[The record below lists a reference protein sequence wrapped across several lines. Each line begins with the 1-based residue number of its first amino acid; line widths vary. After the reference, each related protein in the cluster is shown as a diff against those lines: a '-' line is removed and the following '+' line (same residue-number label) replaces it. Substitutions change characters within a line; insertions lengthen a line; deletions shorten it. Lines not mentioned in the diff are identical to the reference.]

1 MKLLESADVV
11 IIGTGVAGLYC
22 ALNLPEDKRIIIIT
36 KSSLEKS
43 DSYLAQGGI
52 CVLKDEQDYDSFFQ
66 DTLRAGHYENNMDS
80 VQQMIRKS
88 PEVIHDLIRHG
99 VEFEQRD
106 GKVLYTKEGA
116 HSTERIL
123 YHKDITGQEI
133 TKKLLEQVK
142 KKRNVV
148 LMEYTQ
154 MIDLICYK
162 NCCFGVITRSKDGVV
177 KRLDATYTVL
187 ATGGI
192 GGLYEDSTNYS
203 HLTGDSLALAIKHDV
218 AIKNIDYIQ
227 IHPTTL
233 YSVKPGRRFL
243 ISESVRGEGA
253 YLLNEKR
260 QRFVD
265 ELLPRDVLTRKIYQQ
280 MQYEHS
286 QHVWLSLVHFES
298 NRIINRFPNIY
309 KRCLE
314 DGIDITKECIPVTP
328 AQHYFM
334 GGIEVNLQ
342 SKTSMEHLYAVG
354 ETSCNGVHGAN
365 RLASNS
371 LLESLVFA
379 KEAALHITNTFHK
392 TNHIPMNVALADYE
406 NFECMQRNNK
416 ELILRE
422 IERMKQSEQRNNIKI
437 KCG

>member
-1 MKLLESADVV
+1 MRENADVI

-22 ALNLPEDKRIIIIT
+22 ALNLPEDKSIIMIT
-36 KSSLEKS
+36 KSSLEMS

-52 CVLKDEQDYDSFFQ
+52 CVLKEQEDYNSFFQ
-66 DTLRAGHYENNMDS
+66 DTLKAGHYENNLDS

-88 PEVIHDLIRHG
+88 PEVIHDLTSLG
-99 VEFEQRD
+99 VEFEQKD
-106 GKVLYTKEGA
+106 GKLLYTKEGA

-133 TKKLLEQVK
+133 TRKLLEQVK
-142 KKRNVV
+142 KKKNVII
-148 LMEYTQ
+148 LEYTE

-162 NCCFGVITRSKDGVV
+162 NCCCGVIARSKDGVI

-192 GGLYEDSTNYS
+192 GGLFEDSTNYP
-203 HLTGDSLALAIKHDV
+203 HLTGDSLALAIKYDI
-218 AIKNIDYIQ
+218 AIKNMNYIQ

-233 YSVKPGRRFL
+233 YSIKPGRRFL

-253 YLLNEKR
+253 YLLNADME
-260 QRFVD
+260 RFVD
-265 ELLPRDVLTRKIYQQ
+265 ELLPRDVLTREINQQ
-280 MQYEHS
+280 MQHEGS
-286 QHVWLSLVHFES
+286 RHVWLSIMHLGS
-298 NRIINRFPNIY
+298 NQIKNRFPNIY
-309 KRCLE
+309 ERCLE
-314 DGIDITKECIPVTP
+314 EGIDITRECIPVTP

-334 GGIEVNLQ
+334 GGIDVNLQ

-379 KEAALHITNTFHK
+379 KEAAAHITTTFRK
-392 TNHIPMNVALADYE
+392 TNRIQTNINIADYE
-406 NFECMQRNNK
+406 NYEWLQSKNK
-416 ELILRE
+416 ELIFSE
-422 IERMKQSEQRNNIKI
+422 IERMKRSEQRDNIKI